1 MTARRPAMVFSVVA
15 VVVAALP
22 APAQSAAPRQAAGW
36 ESWAPFAHPRWAGP
50 AAATRL
56 SASPRTASP
65 FGAGAG
71 SRVPRVPVA
80 LPQTVGLSRAT
91 RTLYAT
97 ADTGVVSVIDADR
110 CNARRDS
117 GCGAPVAVIDGA
129 GSGDV
134 TVDERSGTGY
144 VTSPDTGTVTVFDVT
159 RCNAHRTAGCADAH
173 PSVTTGGFPI
183 GLAVNERTRTLYVG
197 NGEAFVSVIDMR
209 GCNRSQSAGCA
220 AAPAQVAT
228 NPGAVLPTVDE
239 ATNTVYAPEQGEENQ
254 FPPADTVAVI
264 DGSRC
269 NASVIS
275 GCGQTPA
282 HATAG
287 ADPAIA
293 AVDPRTR
300 TLYVENAN
308 DLNVSVFDAATCNGR
323 DASGCGQ
330 LATARVGNEPNSNL
344 VIDQASRTLFV
355 INTESDT
362 ISALDA
368 SACNARDTSGCGR
381 SDLTVQ
387 TGNLPFWIELDKPTG
402 TLFVTEHIDEDVAAF
417 DARTCNARHR
427 SGCRHE
433 APTAAIPDGVWSTA
447 ADPPTHTLYAGGG
460 EHGKLS
466 LLDTR
471 ICHAG
476 RTGGCRQTPFEFQLA
491 GADGS
496 QLNDLLLDPATHTLY
511 AIDTASDRLFVLDA
525 ATCNTGRHDSC
536 APLATVATGARPVA
550 LALNPGTGTLYV
562 VDMGDA
568 GVKLFDAAHCN
579 ATDIRGCASAPA
591 TVMLD
596 GGPNGIAVD
605 PDSDTAYV
613 SRVRRPDRRPARR
626 ASASARSPT
635 PGTDRRARA
644 RPCHAH
650 ALRGQLSRLR
660 GRGHQPQRRGGR
672 HPRLQRPRSE
682 RLRPDLAH
690 HPGRARAVGAGRR
703 PGHPPRVHH
712 ELLQRDHIGDRR
724 RALQRDQ
731 PRRLRPQL
739 AAGGDRQHL
748 PRRRTRG
755 PRPHALHSQR
765 ARPRGVGHR
774 RRPAVPGRLR
784 AVTISWLR
792 RYGPL

>member
-300 TLYVENAN
+300 TLYVENAI

-591 TVMLD
+591 TVTLD

-605 PDSDTAYV
+605 PGSDTAYV
-613 SRVRRPDRRPARR
+613 SAFGAPIAVLHGAERVGTLATQAQTVGLALDPATHTLYVANFLDSGGEDNSRSVAVVDTHACNGLDQSGCDRTWPTTPVGRGPWALAVDPVTHRVFTTNFFNATTSVIDGARCNATSLGGCDRSWPRVAIGNISLDVELAARDRTLYTANAPDREVSVIDA
-626 ASASARSPT
+626 
-635 PGTDRRARA
+635 D
-644 RPCHAH
+644 RPC
-650 ALRGQLSRLR
+650 
-660 GRGHQPQRRGGR
+660 
-672 HPRLQRPRSE
+672 
-682 RLRPDLAH
+682 
-690 HPGRARAVGAGRR
+690 
-703 PGHPPRVHH
+703 
-712 ELLQRDHIGDRR
+712 RDGC
-724 RALQRDQ
+724 
-731 PRRLRPQL
+731 
-739 AAGGDRQHL
+739 
-748 PRRRTRG
+748 
-755 PRPHALHSQR
+755 
-765 ARPRGVGHR
+765 
-774 RRPAVPGRLR
+774 VP
-784 AVTISWLR
+784 
-792 RYGPL
+792 